1 MAGKLAARVAGALT
15 NVRNPRVENDII
27 SAGMVEE
34 LSVTDDGV
42 VSFTFVL
49 SREDPAGLVR
59 AARQVLKAVD
69 GVTDVKIRIIEPR
82 ALARGLPQ
90 DGARRVSAWRR
101 GHRQIFLMCML
112 SNHRS

>member
-1 MAGKLAARVAGALT
+1 MAGKLEARVAGALT

-34 LSVTDDGV
+34 LSVADDGV

-59 AARQVLKAVD
+59 AARQVLKKVE
-69 GVTDVKIRIIEPR
+69 GVTDVKMRIIEPR
-82 ALARGLPQ
+82 GEPVSPQ
-90 DGARRVSAWRR
+90 PAGGAPVA
-101 GHRQIFLMCML
+101 
-112 SNHRS
+112 